1 MPCVDGLWERCSWE
15 LVFSVPRVLSYE
27 QETEQGIE
35 VEEFPVVV
43 VASGELIEQVP
54 AFRPAYIYLILTI
67 CVFVDRLFTHIV
79 LTRPSSTSNKRSR
92 LQFSTSALP
101 TDRLA

>member
-1 MPCVDGLWERCSWE
+1 MLTEGCLSEQRIPHCYTSCDTVDAARCWVPCVDGLWERCSWE

-43 VASGELIEQVP
+43 VASGELIEQVI
-54 AFRPAYIYLILTI
+54 ARRGYYE
-67 CVFVDRLFTHIV
+67 
-79 LTRPSSTSNKRSR
+79 
-92 LQFSTSALP
+92 
-101 TDRLA
+101 